1 MKKKFKLKK
10 FNLKKRKNEVR
21 KHENSFLEA
30 LADEKNHKVI
40 NFYLK
45 KIKTR
50 SPLVKIAHS
59 PKERVKEMERI
70 VAGSRFT

>member
-1 MKKKFKLKK
+1 MKKKIQIKKIQFKKE
-10 FNLKKRKNEVR
+10 KNEVR

-45 KIKTR
+45 KIITR